1 MVGATIY
8 NIVMILAMSY
18 LSISFDKWWI
28 VLFALLFLWLPE
40 ITYMQNDEEDN

>member
-8 NIVMILAMSY
+8 NIVMILVMSY

-28 VLFALLFLWLPE
+28 VLFALLFL
-40 ITYMQNDEEDN
+40 

>member
-8 NIVMILAMSY
+8 NIIMILAMSF
-18 LSISFDKWWI
+18 LSIQFDRWWI

-40 ITYMQNDEEDN
+40 ITYVQSDEEDN

>member
-8 NIVMILAMSY
+8 NIVMILAMSFI
-18 LSISFDKWWI
+18 SIHFNKWWI

-40 ITYMQNDEEDN
+40 ITYVQNDEEDN

>member
-8 NIVMILAMSY
+8 NIVMILAMSFI
-18 LSISFDKWWI
+18 SIHFDKWWI
-28 VLFALLFLWLPE
+28 MLFALLFLWLPE

>member
-8 NIVMILAMSY
+8 NIMIILAMSFI
-18 LSISFDKWWI
+18 SIHFDKWWI

-40 ITYMQNDEEDN
+40 ITYVQNDEEDN

>member
-8 NIVMILAMSY
+8 NIVMILAMSG
-18 LSISFDKWWI
+18 ISVYFDKWWI

-40 ITYMQNDEEDN
+40 ITYVQNDEEDN

>member
-8 NIVMILAMSY
+8 NIVMILAMSFI
-18 LSISFDKWWI
+18 SIHFDKWWI

-40 ITYMQNDEEDN
+40 ITYVQGDEEDN